1 MNEFLERIT
10 KLPPKRLALL
20 ALELRTRLDQAE
32 QGRGEAIAIVGL
44 GCRVPG
50 GANDPHAFWQL
61 LRDGVDAVTEIPAD
75 RWDVDACY
83 NADPDVPGTMY
94 TREGGFLDNLDL
106 FDPHFFGIAPR
117 EVPTLDPQQRL
128 LMEVAWEALEHAGQP
143 IDNLFG
149 SQTGV
154 FVGISSSDYL
164 NLQTKGGNLA
174 ELGTYVGTGNATS
187 VAAGRLSYLLGLHGP
202 SVSIDTAC
210 SSSLVALHLACQ
222 SLSVG
227 ECRMAI
233 SAGVNVILG
242 PEANVVLSR
251 ARMLAPDG
259 RCKTFDASADGF
271 GRSEGCGVVILKRL
285 SDAQADGDRVL
296 AVIRGSAVNQDGR
309 SSGITAPNGVA
320 QEALIRQAL
329 AKARVAPGQVGYVEA
344 HGTGTTL
351 GDPIEILALANVLR
365 EGRAKD
371 HPVLVGSVKTNV
383 GHLEAAAGITGL
395 IKVVLSMQEGQ
406 IPPHIH
412 FTNPNPHIPWAE
424 LPIVIPT
431 RATPAPTR

>member
-1 MNEFLERIT
+1 MCCNWKRNRAARRRRSRPDRNPTLPASPICCWISRTCRTNRWRSFSRRESRARVHEMNEFLERIS

-32 QGRGEAIAIVGL
+32 QVRNEPIAIVGL

-50 GANDPHAFWQL
+50 GANDSRTFWQL

-83 NADPDVPGTMY
+83 NADPEVAGTMY
-94 TREGGFLDNLDL
+94 TREGGFLENLDL

-128 LMEVAWEALEHAGQP
+128 LMEVTWEALEHAGQP

-174 ELGTYVGTGNATS
+174 QLETYVGTGNATS

-202 SVSIDTAC
+202 AVSVDTAC

-222 SLSVG
+222 SLAIG

-233 SAGVNVILG
+233 SAGAKVILG
-242 PEANVVLSR
+242 PGANAVM
-251 ARMLAPDG
+251 ARGRTPWPD
-259 RCKTFDASADGF
+259 
-271 GRSEGCGVVILKRL
+271 
-285 SDAQADGDRVL
+285 
-296 AVIRGSAVNQDGR
+296 
-309 SSGITAPNGVA
+309 
-320 QEALIRQAL
+320 
-329 AKARVAPGQVGYVEA
+329 
-344 HGTGTTL
+344 
-351 GDPIEILALANVLR
+351 
-365 EGRAKD
+365 
-371 HPVLVGSVKTNV
+371 
-383 GHLEAAAGITGL
+383 
-395 IKVVLSMQEGQ
+395 
-406 IPPHIH
+406 
-412 FTNPNPHIPWAE
+412 
-424 LPIVIPT
+424 
-431 RATPAPTR
+431 